1 MPADLTPT
9 DTTQAGP
16 GGRVMAPPPPRK
28 KVRRF
33 NWLDALIIAT
43 IVAFGVTIVVRL
55 QTSLNYSWDWG
66 QIIPNYVFRYDEETG
81 RWLTNLLA
89 KGFLTTIRLTIWGSI
104 IAAVI
109 GVAMGLCRISNVLF
123 LRLISR
129 SYVELIRNLPPLVFI
144 FVFFFFIAGQV
155 VPLLGIDEFVRDASP
170 TSLAIVSLLFG
181 TPKLLTNF
189 VSGLIVLSLFEG
201 AFVTE
206 IVRAGIQSIAKG
218 QWEAG
223 RSIGLS
229 RWQLMRDVI
238 LPQALHKVFPP
249 LAGQFINVVKDS
261 SIISL
266 ISIQELTFSAVEVAV
281 STGRVFEVWLSV
293 AVMYFAIC
301 FLFSTVFRQLER
313 RTARARG

>member
-1 MPADLTPT
+1 MPAALTQS
-9 DTTQAGP
+9 DVTQT
-16 GGRVMAPPPPRK
+16 GRVMAPPPPPRK

-33 NWLDALIIAT
+33 SWVDGVIIAV
-43 IVAFGVTIVVRL
+43 IVAFVATIVVRL
-55 QTSLNYSWDWG
+55 QTSLNYNWDWG
-66 QIIPNYVFRYDEETG
+66 QIIPNYILRYDEETG

-109 GVAMGLCRISNVLF
+109 GVVMGICRISNVLF
-123 LRLISR
+123 LRLVSR
-129 SYVELIRNLPPLVFI
+129 TYVELIRNLPPLVFI
-144 FVFFFFIAGQV
+144 FVFFFFISSQL
-155 VPLLGIDEFVRDASP
+155 VPLLGIDAFIRNASP
-170 TSLAIVSLLFG
+170 TLLAVVSVLFG

-206 IVRAGIQSIAKG
+206 IVRAGIQSIPKG

-229 RWQLMRDVI
+229 RWQLMRDVV
-238 LPQALHKVFPP
+238 LPQALHKVLPP

-266 ISIQELTFSAVEVAV
+266 ISIQELTFSAIEVSV
-281 STGRVFEVWLSV
+281 STGRIFEVWLTV